1 MKKCTAVLLPFLS
14 CFISISHEC
23 LPHLFNGQLPIPASP
38 SSPPACAG
46 CPVASDVDQEIVNF
60 AITQLMQW
68 GEFQKE
74 NVKVENFQS
83 QVSEDLIINICSPSK
98 LHCL

>member
-1 MKKCTAVLLPFLS
+1 MKKCTAFLLPFLS
-14 CFISISHEC
+14 CFISLSHEC
-23 LPHLFNGQLPIPASP
+23 LPNLFNGQFPIPASP
-38 SSPPACAG
+38 SSPPPACAG
-46 CPVASDVDQEIVNF
+46 CLGASDVNQEIVNF
-60 AITQLMQW
+60 AINQLMW